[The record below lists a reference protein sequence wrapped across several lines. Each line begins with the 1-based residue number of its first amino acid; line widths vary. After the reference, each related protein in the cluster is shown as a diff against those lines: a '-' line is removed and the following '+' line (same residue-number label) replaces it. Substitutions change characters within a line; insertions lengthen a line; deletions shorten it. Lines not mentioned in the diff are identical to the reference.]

1 MNEAHIND
9 SRTFVYMIRERKLD
23 RLAALMREDKAFLDA
38 VSDLYDYFTDSE
50 PSDEGE

>member
-9 SRTFVYMIRERKLD
+9 SRTFVYMLRERKLD
-23 RLAALMREDKAFLDA
+23 RLVALMREDKAFLDA

-50 PSDEGE
+50 LLAEEE